1 MPDKYQ
7 YMETLVTIPKNLARK
22 DLVVIE
28 KKAWENLEKENEEL
42 RHAVQAIIA
51 GERALRRGKTR
62 SFLEFLKA
70 ESPRYAK
77 DY

>member
-1 MPDKYQ
+1 
-7 YMETLVTIPKNLARK
+7 METLVTIPKNLARK

-28 KKAWENLEKENEEL
+28 KKTWESLAQENEEL
-42 RHAVQAIIA
+42 RQAVKAIVA
-51 GERALRRGKTR
+51 GEKALRGGKTR

-70 ESPRYAK
+70 EFPRYGK